1 MDISDTDFRLV
12 EKAHTSVKSSNR
24 SLKCRIISEIAEIQS
39 TYILTIQGEKMVTL
53 EELLEKGEKVL
64 KGEKKKPKE
73 SEIRERY
80 NLDALIKIANRTLKS
95 GEAYKYPHKE
105 FAELIGFD
113 PIGKIQRPASG
124 GTVDDAFNIS
134 LPADLRAYIESGPI
148 EGFDDTV
155 RIRMNR
161 EGKVIVEPY
170 KEFQKRLK
178 QRKERSR
185 KK

>member
-1 MDISDTDFRLV
+1 
-12 EKAHTSVKSSNR
+12 
-24 SLKCRIISEIAEIQS
+24 
-39 TYILTIQGEKMVTL
+39 MVTL

-64 KGEKKKPKE
+64 KGEKKKKPKE

-80 NLDALIKIANRTLKS
+80 NLDALIDIAKVTLKQ
-95 GEAYKYPHKE
+95 GEAYKYPHRE

-113 PIGKIQRPASG
+113 PVGKIQRPASG
-124 GTVDDAFNIS
+124 GIVNDNFNIS
-134 LPADLRAYIESGPI
+134 LPADLRAFIESEPI
-148 EGFDDTV
+148 DGFDDTV
-155 RIRMNR
+155 RIRMSR
-161 EGKVIVEPY
+161 DGKVVVEPY

>member
-1 MDISDTDFRLV
+1 MS
-12 EKAHTSVKSSNR
+12 
-24 SLKCRIISEIAEIQS
+24 
-39 TYILTIQGEKMVTL
+39 TL
-53 EELLEKGEKVL
+53 EDLLEKGEKVV

-80 NLDALIKIANRTLKS
+80 NLDALIEIAKITLKS

-105 FAELIGFD
+105 FAELIRFEHV
-113 PIGKIQRPASG
+113 GKIQRPVSG
-124 GTVDDAFNIS
+124 GVTEDEYNVS
-134 LPADLRAYIESGPI
+134 LPNDLRAFIENGPI
-148 EGFDDTV
+148 EGFDDTI

-178 QRKERSR
+178 QRKEKAR